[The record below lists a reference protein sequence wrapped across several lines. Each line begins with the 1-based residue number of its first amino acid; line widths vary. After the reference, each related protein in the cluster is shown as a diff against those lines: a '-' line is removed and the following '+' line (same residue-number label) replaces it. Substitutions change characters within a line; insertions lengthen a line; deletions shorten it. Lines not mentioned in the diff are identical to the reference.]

1 MITSSTQ
8 MQVNTEVCEQTFSW
22 LSRYRHMARHM
33 NRTSFMFFVLYIC
46 DLHNL
51 QEEKKL
57 KNAKFI

>member
-1 MITSSTQ
+1 

-33 NRTSFMFFVLYIC
+33 NRTSYMFFVLYIC
-46 DLHNL
+46 DLHNI